1 VFGFLLVASSC
12 RAGGAGG
19 ARGNDRPPPEVSH
32 KSGPLRCPLA
42 AQGPEFQWAEDARAS
57 ELRRTAVQALLR
69 DSIERE
75 KGAFARPSRWCV
87 FTRVTGWAVPAGVRV
102 LPSPAREEDVKPVP
116 GCRTLEIDALNAYQA
131 NCSFDGKPVE
141 GISMLTRWW
150 QEPSETDAPGD
161 GELYEY
167 GVFADPGTGGVRI
180 IRYELEP

>member
-1 VFGFLLVASSC
+1 MRSRWRVFGFLLLASSC

-87 FTRVTGWAVPAGVRV
+87 FTRVTGWAVCPASSRRGTTR
-102 LPSPAREEDVKPVP
+102 S
-116 GCRTLEIDALNAYQA
+116 QA
-131 NCSFDGKPVE
+131 H
-141 GISMLTRWW
+141 
-150 QEPSETDAPGD
+150 EPSHAPG
-161 GELYEY
+161 
-167 GVFADPGTGGVRI
+167 TSTK
-180 IRYELEP
+180 